1 MIGSNDSLGSNS
13 IKLNKF
19 TEGEEQ
25 IVLLPLKGGD
35 KGENTSGIVG
45 GIASFALKS
54 SLGGKKKEKKEKKET
69 AIKEEA
75 PKKEKKDEVDENHGT
90 VVLGITVL
98 PAVPTEKAPSLVC
111 KNLSELT
118 HN

>member
-54 SLGGKKKEKKEKKET
+54 SLGGKKKEKKEKKE
-69 AIKEEA
+69 AAKKEEA
-75 PKKEKKDEVDENHGT
+75 PKKDEVDENHGT